1 MLCDWR
7 PATCH
12 RRNTPL
18 KFVGVDLHKQTIT
31 LVVVDAARRMLAR
44 KRFSN
49 LMSEQ
54 IVQFLKALGEFQLTV
69 EATASYEWFV
79 QLVEPQASRI
89 VLAHPGKL
97 RVIAESTRKS
107 DKLDA
112 KVLAEML
119 ALDQIPA
126 SYRPTPRQRGH
137 RQLVRQRQ
145 FWQRK
150 ITGVRNKIRR
160 ILSDY
165 NLDRRDLFTVARQAW
180 LKTATVSSIDRFCL
194 DQLVEEWTGLVL
206 RRRET
211 KQKLREFAKEGSD
224 TEQLDRGILK
234 TIPGV
239 GPVNCEVILA
249 ELADARRF
257 SSLKKCRGRCR
268 SGTGPARIG
277 WQAPEPAHRTDRLAA
292 VALGAGAGGVAT
304 REAFAEVADDLREPQ
319 GTHRRQEGDHRRHAE
334 TADDLRH
341 TAQTPGGLSGDH
353 PDQGRRAST
362 RVCDACPDA
371 NLNIIVHSTVKVLG
385 QSPDLPIGDAIMP

>member
-1 MLCDWR
+1 M
-7 PATCH
+7 
-12 RRNTPL
+12 

-31 LVVVDAARRMLAR
+31 LVVVDAARKLLFR

-54 IVQFLKALGEFQLTV
+54 IVAFLKSLGEFQLTV

-79 QLVEPQASRI
+79 QLVEPLASRV

-126 SYRPTPRQRGH
+126 SYRPTPRQRDH

-160 ILSDY
+160 ILSNY
-165 NLDRRDLFTVARQAW
+165 NLDRRDLFTMAGQEW
-180 LKTATVSSIDRFCL
+180 LTTAAVSSMDRFCL
-194 DQLVEEWTGLVL
+194 DQLVGEWNDLV
-206 RRRET
+206 RRRMAVE
-211 KQKLREFAKEGSD
+211 QQLREFAKSGSEQ
-224 TEQLDRGILK
+224 EQLDRAIIQ

-239 GPVNCEVILA
+239 GSVTSEVILA
-249 ELADARRF
+249 ELADPRRF
-257 SSLKKCRGRCR
+257 SSLKKVVAYAGLAPGQRESAGKRKNLHIEKTGSPLLRWVLVQAAWQLAKR
-268 SGTGPARIG
+268 SPKWRTIYENLKRRIG
-277 WQAPEPAHRTDRLAA
+277 SKKAIIAVSRRLLTICVTLLKRQDVYREIVPSSSIAARDPASATCAGTRT
-292 VALGAGAGGVAT
+292 
-304 REAFAEVADDLREPQ
+304 
-319 GTHRRQEGDHRRHAE
+319 
-334 TADDLRH
+334 
-341 TAQTPGGLSGDH
+341 
-353 PDQGRRAST
+353 
-362 RVCDACPDA
+362 
-371 NLNIIVHSTVKVLG
+371 
-385 QSPDLPIGDAIMP
+385 

>member
-1 MLCDWR
+1 M
-7 PATCH
+7 
-12 RRNTPL
+12 
-18 KFVGVDLHKQTIT
+18 
-31 LVVVDAARRMLAR
+31 
-44 KRFSN
+44 
-49 LMSEQ
+49 
-54 IVQFLKALGEFQLTV
+54 KALGEFQLTV

-79 QLVEPQASRI
+79 QLVEPFAGRI

-126 SYRPTPRQRGH
+126 SYRPTPRQRAH

-165 NLDRRDLFTVARQAW
+165 NLDRRDLFTAAGQAW
-180 LKTATVSSIDRFCL
+180 LPTAAVSSIDRFCL

-211 KQKLREFAKEGSD
+211 EQKLREFAQEGSE
-224 TEQLDRGILK
+224 TEQLDRGLLK

-239 GPVNCEVILA
+239 GPVTCEVILA

-257 SSLKKCRGRCR
+257 SSLKKVVAYAGLAPGQRESAGKRKNLHIEKTGSPLLRWVLVQAAWQLVKR
-268 SGTGPARIG
+268 SPKWRTIYENLKGRIG
-277 WQAPEPAHRTDRLAA
+277 GKKAIIAVTRRLLTICVTLLKRQEVYQEIIPSTVTVRAPAA
-292 VALGAGAGGVAT
+292 V
-304 REAFAEVADDLREPQ
+304 
-319 GTHRRQEGDHRRHAE
+319 
-334 TADDLRH
+334 
-341 TAQTPGGLSGDH
+341 
-353 PDQGRRAST
+353 T
-362 RVCDACPDA
+362 RVTTHA
-371 NLNIIVHSTVKVLG
+371 
-385 QSPDLPIGDAIMP
+385 